1 MADRM
6 DSLDEIR
13 SLAPEVVQQIM
24 EEMEEEVILPSTQWE
39 QEE

>member
-13 SLAPEVVQQIM
+13 SLAPEVVQQIIHQDIFM
-24 EEMEEEVILPSTQWE
+24 ISSP
-39 QEE
+39 